1 MKVPYSYFL
10 GVCISPIKDDSMRIL
25 IHGVRYDSGTIH
37 FKMERFDSEGFRFDE
52 AQLNSRGYDAMD
64 FLLKVDNHFIK

>member
-1 MKVPYSYFL
+1 
-10 GVCISPIKDDSMRIL
+10 MRIL